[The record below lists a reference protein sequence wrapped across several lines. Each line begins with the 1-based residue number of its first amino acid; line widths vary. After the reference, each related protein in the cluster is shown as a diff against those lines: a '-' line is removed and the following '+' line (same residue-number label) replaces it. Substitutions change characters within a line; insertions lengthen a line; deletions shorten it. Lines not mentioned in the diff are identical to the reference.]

1 MDRMR
6 ILLADHHSE
15 TLWALKTRFG
25 EEPGIELIGETSEA
39 EALLELAKAS
49 LVDLILM
56 DGELPGRPVEI
67 LIADLH
73 NLVPKPKVVV
83 MSSNPEYGRKYLK
96 AGADAFVS
104 KTDQPEWLFETL
116 RKSAKYP
123 NKEANNV
130 NSG

>member
-1 MDRMR
+1 
-6 ILLADHHSE
+6 
-15 TLWALKTRFG
+15 
-25 EEPGIELIGETSEA
+25 
-39 EALLELAKAS
+39 
-49 LVDLILM
+49 
-56 DGELPGRPVEI
+56 
-67 LIADLH
+67 
-73 NLVPKPKVVV
+73 